1 MDRTARLLEAWAAA
15 DPGTP
20 AEGLTVKQEIKAI
33 HEAIT
38 RRDQEFLAS
47 QYGGYGGAGRRSV
60 ELQRLPE
67 AKVTEGVSID
77 DFSTWRATRFAD
89 PDEIG

>member
-1 MDRTARLLEAWAAA
+1 MDRTRRGCSACGPRPPRRR
-15 DPGTP
+15 PGK
-20 AEGLTVKQEIKAI
+20 GLTVKQEIKAI

-38 RRDQEFLAS
+38 RRDQEFLA
-47 QYGGYGGAGRRSV
+47 QYGGYEGAGRRSV

-77 DFSTWRATRFAD
+77 GYSTYRATRFSE
-89 PDEIG
+89 PV